1 MARATHGWL
10 LPSMVWI
17 FLRLCQ
23 KGRFPPFGFVS
34 SEFGLCALVLLLFLT
49 FSYNG
54 RALFRGSAGPR
65 SRRTTN
71 GEYGLEETEEEKEER
86 EDDLEERLFG
96 AE

>member
-1 MARATHGWL
+1 MPKKMRE
-10 LPSMVWI
+10 
-17 FLRLCQ
+17 
-23 KGRFPPFGFVS
+23 GRFPPFGFAS

-54 RALFRGSAGPR
+54 RAFFRGSAGPR

-71 GEYGLEETEEEKEER
+71 GEYGLEETEEETEER

-96 AE
+96 PE